1 MWSEVKSGVIHE
13 VLCGEKC
20 YVECCG
26 VKCDVE
32 CSVMWSGVICGVKC
46 YLQKIVMC
54 TVKTY
59 VGQHVMQS

>member
-20 YVECCG
+20 YVECC
-26 VKCDVE
+26 
-32 CSVMWSGVICGVKC
+32 VKC